1 MTTERGLPA
10 GDQMPPIGIKAQNDE
25 VLRISRRK
33 MALPSTTKVAL
44 KSGMSTP
51 PTREITPN
59 GNNSYLSEPTQTRG
73 KDGTV
78 GASAGAAF

>member
-1 MTTERGLPA
+1 
-10 GDQMPPIGIKAQNDE
+10 MPPIGIKAQNDE

-59 GNNSYLSEPTQTRG
+59 GNNSYLSEPAQTRG
-73 KDGTV
+73 QDGTV
-78 GASAGAAF
+78 GVSAGAAF